1 MTNFNLSHTGQEIDD
16 AITKVKQSN
25 LDGGVYDTVTALI
38 THLQGLGENLPDIG
52 TTFVTNGRATLGDSP
67 TRTFVL
73 KNGIHTNNG
82 GTIRTIDVAN
92 YIEMLYWDGDV
103 RDFSSID
110 DAQAAETTYTSTINK
125 VNDLGVDNIIVS
137 GTYNGYVPAARALS
151 PTDGDI
157 ATVDSDGDVVSSGT
171 SLAEIQNKARSD
183 LTNVVNGSVT
193 FDLLDS
199 ELQSS
204 IGGELSPQNFIG
216 NLTNLGTNLPNPTGA
231 NTNKYYFTTVSGALT
246 GNYNNNQ
253 TVEDGGYL
261 FSNGSV
267 WKARAAAPTVLATN
281 SVSEDHIDNDVTTK
295 INDAYR
301 KVQDVLETTNNLY
314 DVNDTGNHIFDQFMN
329 WVTSTG
335 ATLNFGGNV
344 NFRVT
349 PFIPVTANTTYYA
362 PFRHSWAYFDINYN
376 YISGSIE
383 TVSGVDA
390 GNTPN
395 DTSAGTVVVPNNA
408 SIKYVRFNIDE
419 TVADEA
425 LFYLREGSSALDP
438 FEPYGGKLS
447 SDALSGI
454 SASNFADFSIA
465 KDKCAFFAKGKNLF
479 NTNDSTI
486 IENSFQGATGS
497 VSSSSTYFISHFIP
511 VTASQT
517 YKISSSGQA
526 ARFLT
531 AYDSGFNVVSSAG
544 SNVAIST
551 FVTPSSGVAYIKFTG
566 FNATRSSYQ
575 FEQNT
580 SATAFEAYNV
590 SLDIS
595 SIKDGTITSAKLAT
609 GAAVADGSIT
619 TVKIADDAVTAD
631 KADFLT
637 EGKNLFNV
645 NDSTILDNHFMSHT
659 TGSTTANSTY
669 FVSHFIPVTPSTQ
682 YFVRSASNNARFI
695 TFFNSSQT
703 VVSGGLQNADSF
715 TTSSSTA
722 FVKFSGYMSSKS
734 TYQFELGS
742 AQTGFQAYGHVF
754 DTTKVI
760 FDEITYASN
769 WADKKFTSYGDSL
782 TSQETWQSYAI
793 SDLGL
798 AHTKLGV
805 GGRRISGASGMVTQA
820 NVDTI
825 GTDCQLLHVLG
836 GTNDWANNVTIGSP
850 TSTNENEFYG
860 ALNVMAERLV
870 RRLPNCRIVFGTIP
884 NSAMGLPRAGWSVN
898 VFEADGTTPVTTSG
912 NSTGFSTNHGS
923 GSTTE
928 AYSDAIRTVAD
939 KHGFPVIDYAKE
951 SGINKFNLT
960 TFMSDD
966 ASLIHPNTAGG
977 RRMGE
982 ILTGRLRDIAPTN

>member
-1 MTNFNLSHTGQEIDD
+1 MANFNLSHTGQEIDD

-67 TRTFVL
+67 SRTFVL
-73 KNGIHTNNG
+73 KNGTHTNNG
-82 GTIRTIDVAN
+82 GTVRTINVSN
-92 YIEMLYWDGDV
+92 YVEMVHWDGDV
-103 RDFSSID
+103 RDFATTD
-110 DAQAAETTYTSTINK
+110 DAQAAEAAYTSTITK

-137 GTYNGYVPAARALS
+137 GTYNGYVPAARAAT
-151 PTDGDI
+151 PTNGNV
-157 ATVDSDGDVVSSGT
+157 ATVDENGDLVSSDTALT
-171 SLAEIQNKARSD
+171 SVNNKAAND
-183 LTNVVNGSVT
+183 LSNVVNGSVT

-204 IGGELSPQNFIG
+204 IGGELSPQNFQG
-216 NLTNLGTNLPNPTGA
+216 NLNDLAFNLPNPI
-231 NTNKYYFTTVSGALT
+231 NNINKYYFTTVSGALT
-246 GNYNNNQ
+246 GTNNNNQ

-261 FSNGSV
+261 FSNGAV
-267 WKARAAAPTVLATN
+267 WRARAAAPTVLATN
-281 SVSEDHIDNDVTTK
+281 SVSEDHIDNDVTNK

-301 KVQDVLETTNNLY
+301 KVQGVLETTNNLY

-362 PFRHSWAYFDINYN
+362 PYRHSWAYFDINYN

-383 TVSGVDA
+383 TVSGVGA
-390 GNTPN
+390 GNAPN
-395 DTSAGTVVVPNNA
+395 DVTAGTVVVPNNA

-419 TVADEA
+419 SVADEA
-425 LFYLREGSSALDP
+425 LFYLTEGSSALDP
-438 FEPYGGKLS
+438 FESYGGQLS
-447 SDALSGI
+447 SDALSTI
-454 SASNFADFSIA
+454 TASNFDDFSIP

-486 IENSFQGATGS
+486 IENSFSGANGVVTS
-497 VSSSSTYFISHFIP
+497 NSTYFISHFIP

-517 YKISSSGQA
+517 YRISSSGQS

-531 AYDSGFNVVSSAG
+531 AYDSGFNVVQSAG
-544 SNVAIST
+544 SNSTIST
-551 FVTPSSGVAYIKFTG
+551 FVTPASGVAYIKFTG

-580 SATAFEAYNV
+580 SITAFEAYNV

-595 SIKDGTITSAKLAT
+595 SIKDGTITAAKLAP
-609 GAAVADGSIT
+609 GAAVADGSVT
-619 TVKIADDAVTAD
+619 TAKLADDAVTVE

-637 EGKNLFNV
+637 VGKNLFNV
-645 NDSTILDNHFMSHT
+645 NDSTVLDNHFMSHT
-659 TGSTTANSTY
+659 TGNTTANSTY
-669 FVSHFIPVTPSTQ
+669 FVSHFIPVTASTQ
-682 YFVRSASNNARFI
+682 YFVSSSSNNARFV
-695 TFFNSSQT
+695 TFFDSSQA
-703 VVSGGLQNADSF
+703 VVSGGVQNSGAF

-722 FVKFSGYMSSKS
+722 FVKFSGYMASKS
-734 TYQFELGS
+734 TYQFELGG
-742 AQTGFQAYGHVF
+742 AQTGFQAFGHVF
-754 DTTKVI
+754 DTTKI
-760 FDEITYASN
+760 LFDETTYASN

-805 GGRRISGASGMVTQA
+805 GGRRISGSSGMVTQA

-884 NSAMGLPRAGWSVN
+884 NSAMGLPRPGWSVN